1 MRREGAEHAYES
13 LRQLR
18 APRGRVAAHTS
29 GISHRPT
36 VRQAEVGDAP
46 LPYAVWTF
54 GSLVIE
60 DSQGFQDLLL
70 LQGPAAYEIG
80 QTLSPA

>member
-1 MRREGAEHAYES
+1 MKCGGRGLNMRTSRCANYVHPGEG
-13 LRQLR
+13 LR
-18 APRGRVAAHTS
+18 PTPVASA
-29 GISHRPT
+29 T